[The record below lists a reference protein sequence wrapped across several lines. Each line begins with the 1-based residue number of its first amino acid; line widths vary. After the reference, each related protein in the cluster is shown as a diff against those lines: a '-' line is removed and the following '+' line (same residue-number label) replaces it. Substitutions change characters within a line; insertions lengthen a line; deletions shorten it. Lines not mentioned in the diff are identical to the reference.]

1 MKPVIEV
8 KGLTK
13 RYPQSKSNAV
23 DCISFD
29 VHQGEFFALLGPN
42 GAGKT
47 TTISVLTTTL
57 IATSG
62 TVRVCG
68 YDVDTDP
75 SGVRRNS
82 GIIFQNRSLDENLT
96 AEENIRLHA
105 ILYGMYG
112 FRPTFGTMP
121 TAYKYKVEE
130 LATVLGIAS
139 EIHKPINTFSSG
151 MKRKLEIIRGLIHAP
166 KVLFL
171 DEPTTGLDPESR
183 RNLWEYLSDAQ
194 ERNGVTV
201 FLTTHYLEEVNNADK
216 ICIIDRGRIV
226 SLGSP
231 EEVKSDLAGAYLI
244 VDCDDR
250 SALVDELDSLGVN
263 YEVNRRIRI
272 QIDPSEIHR
281 VLRNIETPLNIV
293 ETQDATLEDAYLKII
308 GEDSW
313 S

>member
-1 MKPVIEV
+1 MNPVIEV

-13 RYPQSKSNAV
+13 RYPQADSNAV
-23 DCISFD
+23 DSISFD

-68 YDVDTDP
+68 CDVDTDP
-75 SGVRRNS
+75 TGVRRNS

-121 TAYKYKVEE
+121 VTYKDKVGE
-130 LATVLGIAS
+130 LASVLGIEA
-139 EIHKPINTFSSG
+139 EIHQPIKTFSGG
-151 MKRKLEIIRGLIHAP
+151 MKRKLEIIRGLIHSP

-171 DEPTTGLDPESR
+171 DEPSTGLDPESR
-183 RNLWEYLSDAQ
+183 RNLWEYLADAQ
-194 ERNGVTV
+194 KRNGVTV
-201 FLTTHYLEEVNNADK
+201 FLTTHYLEEVDDADK

-226 SLGSP
+226 SLGTP
-231 EEVKSDLAGAYLI
+231 DEVKADLAGAYLI
-244 VDCDDR
+244 VDCNDR
-250 SALVDELDSLGVN
+250 TSLIEELDGLGLS
-263 YEVNRRIRI
+263 YEIDRRIKI
-272 QIDPSEIHR
+272 QINTNQVHEI
-281 VLRNIETPLNIV
+281 LRSIETPLSII
-293 ETQDATLEDAYLKII
+293 ETQGATLEDAYLKII

>member
-1 MKPVIEV
+1 MDPVIEV
-8 KGLTK
+8 ESLVK
-13 RYPQSKSNAV
+13 RYPQTKDNAV
-23 DCISFD
+23 DSISFD
-29 VHQGEFFALLGPN
+29 VQHGEFFALLGPN

-57 IATSG
+57 LATSG
-62 TVRVCG
+62 RVRVCG
-68 YDVDTDP
+68 YDVGTNP

-121 TAYKYKVEE
+121 QQYKQQVNE
-130 LATVLGIAS
+130 LASVLGIESA
-139 EIHKPINTFSSG
+139 IHKPIKTFSGG

-183 RNLWEYLSDAQ
+183 RNLWEYLSYAQ
-194 ERNGVTV
+194 ESNGVTV
-201 FLTTHYLEEVNNADK
+201 FLTTHYLEEVDNADR

-226 SLGSP
+226 SLGTP
-231 EEVKSDLAGAYLI
+231 DEVKSDLAGAYLI

-250 SALVDELDSLGVN
+250 ASLMEELDSLGV
-263 YEVNRRIRI
+263 EFEMNRRFRI
-272 QIDPSEIHR
+272 QINPNEVHR
-281 VLRNIETPLNIV
+281 LLRNINTPLSVV